1 MPLKKRKIV
10 KKKKKSVTRK
20 EPQNASGSYK
30 CPLDSI
36 NPADVPCPVPLGEKL
51 LAFLQEWKE
60 ESQEIVCGRLPSRIQ
75 QELTPQDIR
84 DLRIVFNKS
93 DTNKVGYLN
102 SAEVHAALQILGFVV
117 NQEELRKMM
126 SNLGH
131 LKENNVSFHDF
142 LQIVIE
148 YQGNARDV
156 FEEIKQGFDLFDC
169 DSDGK
174 ITFDNLKDACKSA
187 GVYFSNE
194 DLQEMIK
201 GVDTKG
207 DGTVNMEEFT
217 ELMLKTNLF

>member
-10 KKKKKSVTRK
+10 KKKKSVARN

-30 CPLDSI
+30 CPLDSF

-102 SAEVHAALQILGFVV
+102 SAEVLAALRILGFGV

-148 YQGNARDV
+148 YQGDARDV

>member
-1 MPLKKRKIV
+1 MPSKKRKIV
-10 KKKKKSVTRK
+10 KKEKKSVTRK
-20 EPQNASGSYK
+20 EPQGTSGSYR

-36 NPADVPCPVPLGEKL
+36 NSADVPCPVPLWEKL

-60 ESQEIVCGRLPSRIQ
+60 ESQEMVCGRLPSRIQ

-84 DLRIVFNKS
+84 DLRMVFNKS

-102 SAEVHAALQILGFVV
+102 STEVHAALQILGFGV
-117 NQEELRKMM
+117 NQEELRKML

-148 YQGNARDV
+148 YQGDARDV

-169 DSDGK
+169 VLFQREK
-174 ITFDNLKDACKSA
+174 IKEKNKNKKYNKENAGETQWAKPNLW
-187 GVYFSNE
+187 
-194 DLQEMIK
+194 
-201 GVDTKG
+201 
-207 DGTVNMEEFT
+207 EERNF
-217 ELMLKTNLF
+217 